1 MRYVNAILGVMLG
14 LAIVWGVGR
23 WVGSPHASPS
33 AAGPMMAEFGPPLR
47 TIVVHHV
54 AGSDATLG
62 VIQAFISYL
71 PADVRVCVVCPDDA
85 SFADFREAVAL
96 PDERVIPVIVNH
108 PITPWSRDR
117 WVALLPN
124 ERGGRTV
131 LLHPREEAAADAWPA
146 RRGDQRVAGD
156 LTNVS
161 HLHCAAQ
168 RAELRF
174 DGGDLMADDRHV
186 FVSRA
191 VLERNIGS
199 AVKDRDEL
207 TDRLH
212 ELLGQPP
219 VLLDDGPDHHVGMYM
234 MSIGQGVA
242 LVGDPAMGLELLG
255 RAAPPAG
262 LSGGVDTSGATQARF
277 DAVARRLEGLG
288 YRVRRVPTLA
298 GAGSKAYVTY
308 VNVMMDVDAAGQ
320 PIVYMPIYRGLEE
333 LNEPAR
339 NAWAAEGFDVRP
351 IDCTDVHEHGGT
363 LHCLVNVVK
372 REVD

>member
-33 AAGPMMAEFGPPLR
+33 PAGPMMAEFGPPLR

-54 AGSDATLG
+54 AGSDATLS
-62 VIQAFISYL
+62 VIRAFISHL
-71 PADVRVCVVCPDDA
+71 PAEARVCVVCPDDA
-85 SFADFREAVAL
+85 SFAEFREVVAL
-96 PDERVIPVIVNH
+96 PDERVIPAIVNH

-117 WVALLPN
+117 WVALLPH
-124 ERGGRTV
+124 ERGSRTV
-131 LLHPREEAAADAWPA
+131 LLHPFEEAAADAWPA

-156 LTNVS
+156 LANVPQLNCVS
-161 HLHCAAQ
+161 Q
-168 RAELRF
+168 MVELRF

-199 AVKDRDEL
+199 AVQDRDEL
-207 TDRLH
+207 LDRLRD
-212 ELLGQPP
+212 LFGRTP

-234 MSIGQGVA
+234 MSMGQGVA

-255 RAAPPAG
+255 RAAAPMDLP
-262 LSGGVDTSGATQARF
+262 GGVDASAEMQARF
-277 DAVARRLEGLG
+277 DAVAQRLKALG
-288 YRVRRVPTLA
+288 YRVRRVPTLV

-320 PIVYMPIYRGLEE
+320 RIVYMPVYRGLED
-333 LNEPAR
+333 LNQAAR
-339 NAWAAEGFDVRP
+339 DTWAAEGFEVRP
-351 IDCTDVHEHGGT
+351 IDCTDVYQHGGT
-363 LHCLVNVVK
+363 LHCLVNVTG
-372 REVD
+372 RGAR